1 MGKSDYTRR
10 ASFGVSGWG
19 RAAESSSW
27 MGIHMQTL
35 RSRIMYQN
43 RWMTVREDDIRRP
56 DGSSGIFG
64 VVEKLDAALVIPVEN
79 GRVHMVQQFKY
90 AVGACFWEFPQGTWE
105 QAKNYSIE
113 ELARGELREE
123 TGLVA
128 THLELLARIYIAYG
142 FLTQPLYVF
151 VATGLAQL
159 DAHPEREEQ
168 DIVRG
173 LFTWDEHYKMVEGGQ
188 VTDSHTLAALSLL
201 RLKRPE
207 LAG

>member
-1 MGKSDYTRR
+1 
-10 ASFGVSGWG
+10 
-19 RAAESSSW
+19 
-27 MGIHMQTL
+27 MQTL
-35 RSRIMYQN
+35 GSRIVYQN
-43 RWMTVREDDIRRP
+43 RWMTVREDDIRRA
-56 DGSSGIFG
+56 DGSRGIFG
-64 VVEKLDAALVIPVEN
+64 VVEKPDAALVIPVQH
-79 GRVHMVQQFKY
+79 GRVHMVRQYKY
-90 AVGACFWEFPQGTWE
+90 AVGSRFWEFPQGTWE
-105 QAKNYSIE
+105 QGNNYSIE

-128 THLELLARIYIAYG
+128 TQLELLARIYIAYG

-159 DAHPEREEQ
+159 DAQPEHEEQ
-168 DIVRG
+168 DIICAS
-173 LFTWDEHYKMVEGGQ
+173 FTWDEFHKMVEGGE